1 MIPSLI
7 KKPYCIFT
15 VDSDSMKFNKIQM
28 NFREFNSQ
36 LLNQD
41 DPLKD
46 FLTIASLNKITLREY
61 IYN

>member
-36 LLNQD
+36 LLN
-41 DPLKD
+41 
-46 FLTIASLNKITLREY
+46 
-61 IYN
+61 